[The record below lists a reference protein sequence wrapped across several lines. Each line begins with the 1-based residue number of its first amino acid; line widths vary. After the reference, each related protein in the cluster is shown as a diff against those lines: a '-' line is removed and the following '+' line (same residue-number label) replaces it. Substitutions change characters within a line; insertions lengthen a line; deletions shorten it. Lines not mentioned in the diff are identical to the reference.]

1 MKKRQIWRKVT
12 ACILAAL
19 MLTLTLTACGEASSL
34 VTEENEET
42 GGLEVTAEKA
52 YGTGNSG
59 VLTIAD
65 GQCLVISPMLKSGHI
80 AVQLT
85 PVDDF
90 NQAMNDNPVGTLA
103 GEKGSTAEQETEEEA
118 DDAAEAAETAEP
130 VLEAKIEGS
139 VMSAYSLAPGEYYV
153 FISTEEEKTTGTVSI
168 MPYDIEELRA
178 QDAALA
184 DTLKEL
190 PGEME
195 TTLPSDNLE
204 EPADDSTAGTTAAAA
219 DSADASEQDAAAPAE
234 ADSASTEAAAT
245 EEDGQNPVMNFIG
258 PYAWDRASAM
268 VEAAGSNGARI
279 SIDWASSAAE
289 GSRWVMTGELDT
301 ETLTVKY
308 TDCVKTDYVFGED
321 GEIESE
327 TVQYENGTGT
337 ITFHDDGPLTFTW
350 QDDMENIAGDAVFE
364 WNF

>member
-1 MKKRQIWRKVT
+1 MKKRQIWRKLT

-34 VTEENEET
+34 ATEENEET

-65 GQCLVISPMLKSGHI
+65 GQCLVISPTLKTGHI
-80 AVQLT
+80 VVQLT
-85 PVDDF
+85 PVDEF
-90 NQAMNDNPVGTLA
+90 NEAMDDNPVGTLT
-103 GEKGSTAEQETEEEA
+103 GGSGSTAEQETEEEA

-153 FISTEEEKTTGTVSI
+153 FISTEQEKTTGTVSI

-184 DTLKEL
+184 DTLREL
-190 PGEME
+190 PGVPEIP
-195 TTLPSDNLE
+195 LPSDNLE
-204 EPADDSTAGTTAAAA
+204 EPADDSAAG
-219 DSADASEQDAAAPAE
+219 ADASKEDADAPAE
-234 ADSASTEAAAT
+234 ADAASTEAAAT

-258 PYAWDRASAM
+258 PYVWSRASAM
-268 VEAAGSNGARI
+268 VEAGSGNDARI
-279 SIDWASSAAE
+279 TIDWGSSAAE

>member
-65 GQCLVISPMLKSGHI
+65 GQ
-80 AVQLT
+80 
-85 PVDDF
+85 
-90 NQAMNDNPVGTLA
+90 
-103 GEKGSTAEQETEEEA
+103 
-118 DDAAEAAETAEP
+118 
-130 VLEAKIEGS
+130 
-139 VMSAYSLAPGEYYV
+139 
-153 FISTEEEKTTGTVSI
+153 
-168 MPYDIEELRA
+168 
-178 QDAALA
+178 
-184 DTLKEL
+184 
-190 PGEME
+190 
-195 TTLPSDNLE
+195 
-204 EPADDSTAGTTAAAA
+204 
-219 DSADASEQDAAAPAE
+219 
-234 ADSASTEAAAT
+234 
-245 EEDGQNPVMNFIG
+245 NPVMNFIG
-258 PYAWDRASAM
+258 PYAWSRASAM

-350 QDDMENIAGDAVFE
+350 QDDMENIAEDAVFE

>member
-42 GGLEVTAEKA
+42 GGLE
-52 YGTGNSG
+52 
-59 VLTIAD
+59 
-65 GQCLVISPMLKSGHI
+65 
-80 AVQLT
+80 
-85 PVDDF
+85 
-90 NQAMNDNPVGTLA
+90 
-103 GEKGSTAEQETEEEA
+103 
-118 DDAAEAAETAEP
+118 
-130 VLEAKIEGS
+130 
-139 VMSAYSLAPGEYYV
+139 
-153 FISTEEEKTTGTVSI
+153 
-168 MPYDIEELRA
+168 
-178 QDAALA
+178 
-184 DTLKEL
+184 
-190 PGEME
+190 
-195 TTLPSDNLE
+195 

-245 EEDGQNPVMNFIG
+245 EEEGQNPVMNFIG
-258 PYAWDRASAM
+258 PYAWSRASAM

-337 ITFHDDGPLTFTW
+337 ITFHDDGPLTFTCLFDHVI
-350 QDDMENIAGDAVFE
+350 QSASK
-364 WNF
+364 

>member
-1 MKKRQIWRKVT
+1 MKKRLTWKKVT
-12 ACILAAL
+12 ATILAAL
-19 MLTLTLTACGEASSL
+19 MLALALTACGEESSMA
-34 VTEENEET
+34 TAENEET
-42 GGLEVTAEKA
+42 GGLEVVADKA

-65 GQCLVISPMLKSGHI
+65 GQCLVISPTLKTGHI
-80 AVQLT
+80 VVQLT
-85 PVDDF
+85 PVDEF
-90 NQAMNDNPVGTLA
+90 NEAMDDNPVGTLT
-103 GEKGSTAEQETEEEA
+103 GGSGSTAEQEAEA
-118 DDAAEAAETAEP
+118 DDAAAAAETAEP

-139 VMSAYSLAPGEYYV
+139 AMSAYSLAPGEYYV

-168 MPYDIEELRA
+168 MPYEIEELRA

-190 PGEME
+190 PGAPEIP
-195 TTLPSDNLE
+195 LPSDNLE
-204 EPADDSTAGTTAAAA
+204 EPADGNTAGAADAAA
-219 DSADASEQDAAAPAE
+219 DSADASKEDADAQTE
-234 ADSASTEAAAT
+234 AGAASTEAAAT

-258 PYAWDRASAM
+258 PYAWSRASAM
-268 VEAAGSNGARI
+268 VEAAGGNGARI
-279 SIDWASSAAE
+279 SIDWGSSAAE
-289 GSRWVMTGELDT
+289 GSRWVMTGEFDP

-327 TVQYENGTGT
+327 TVQYEDGTGA

-350 QDDMENIAGDAVFE
+350 QDDMEDIAEDAVFE

>member
-103 GEKGSTAEQETEEEA
+103 GGKGSTAEQETEEKA

-204 EPADDSTAGTTAAAA
+204 EPAEGNTAGA
-219 DSADASEQDAAAPAE
+219 
-234 ADSASTEAAAT
+234 ASTEAAAT
-245 EEDGQNPVMNFIG
+245 EEEGQNPVMNFIG
-258 PYAWDRASAM
+258 PYAWSRASAM

-289 GSRWVMTGELDT
+289 GSRWVMTGELDP

-327 TVQYENGTGT
+327 TVRYENGTGT
-337 ITFHDDGPLTFTW
+337 ITFQSEGAPSFTW
-350 QDDMENIAGDAVFE
+350 QDDMENIAEDAVFE